1 MTSFARPRRARVQI
15 RLAAG
20 ALVAGAALSGCAGAT
35 SPMGGYMD
43 DHMTGDQASGRVS
56 TDAGTPRH
64 RAMTMMPMMTM
75 MTSVRDEADYLV
87 TMVAHHREAIV
98 AARSLTR
105 SGHPELRRL
114 GRDIRR
120 TQSQQVRMMERWLDR
135 WYPTAAPSSDYQ
147 PMMSDLSGLTGDDL
161 DRTFLAEMIHHHM
174 MAVMM
179 SRQLL
184 RADLVR
190 HEPVAGLAETV
201 IDDQTAEIVLMRQ
214 WLREWD

>member
-1 MTSFARPRRARVQI
+1 MTSLVRPRRARVQT

-20 ALVAGAALSGCAGAT
+20 LLVAAAALSGCGGDT
-35 SPMGGYMD
+35 SPMAGHMD
-43 DHMTGDQASGRVS
+43 DHMTGDATSGNVS
-56 TDAGTPRH
+56 TDAGRPGH
-64 RAMTMMPMMTM
+64 GM

-120 TQSQQVRMMERWLDR
+120 AQSQQVRMMERWLDR
-135 WYPTAAPSSDYQ
+135 WYPRATPSTDYQ
-147 PMMSDLSGLTGDDL
+147 PMMSDLTSLTGDDL

-179 SRQLL
+179 SRQLV
-184 RADLVR
+184 RSGLVR
-190 HEPVAGLAETV
+190 HQAVAGLAESV